1 MEIKGYWNGYSY
13 KGYIPW
19 LGEYR
24 EFVSPEEYLDYID
37 SNKPENES

>member
-1 MEIKGYWNGYSY
+1 MIIKGYWTGYGY

-24 EFVSPEEYLDYID
+24 LFVSPEEYIDYLDTNNID
-37 SNKPENES
+37 ED

>member
-1 MEIKGYWNGYSY
+1 MEIKGYWIGYSY

-24 EFVSPEEYLDYID
+24 EFVSPEEYIDYIEA
-37 SNKPENES
+37 NKSEEES